1 MRLLILPYAHS
12 KKIFLNNL
20 KPNTEYFYTSIEKH
34 IHNHESGH
42 DSIDDDEEDE
52 DESSGDSSDDGQSSS
67 RSDSSCPQSD
77 KDTQHQSMVLIICL
91 NMTDH
96 K

>member
-34 IHNHESGH
+34 IHNHEKKGERGGH
-42 DSIDDDEEDE
+42 DSID
-52 DESSGDSSDDGQSSS
+52 ESSEDSSDDGPSSS

>member
-42 DSIDDDEEDE
+42 DSIDD
-52 DESSGDSSDDGQSSS
+52 SSEDSSDDGLSSS
-67 RSDSSCPQSD
+67 LSDQSCPQSD
-77 KDTQHQSMVLIICL
+77 EGTQL
-91 NMTDH
+91 
-96 K
+96 

>member
-34 IHNHESGH
+34 IHNHEGEP
-42 DSIDDDEEDE
+42 DSID
-52 DESSGDSSDDGQSSS
+52 ESSDSSDSGSS
-67 RSDSSCPQSD
+67 D
-77 KDTQHQSMVLIICL
+77 
-91 NMTDH
+91 
-96 K
+96 